1 MYKQLIRN
9 KVRFTTS
16 KGVLSL
22 EQLWDLSVKE
32 LDTLAVSLQEAYD
45 KSNAKKSFI
54 EKRTTKDKSLKDQ
67 LDVVL
72 DILQD
77 KIEEAEL
84 AKTKAATKARNQKI
98 REIIADKKDAELAS
112 MSVSKLESL
121 LVEEED

>member
-1 MYKQLIRN
+1 MYKQLIKN

-77 KIEEAEL
+77 KVEEAEL

>member
-1 MYKQLIRN
+1 MYKQLI
-9 KVRFTTS
+9 KDKTRFTTS
-16 KGVLSL
+16 KGSLSL

-77 KIEEAEL
+77 KLEEAEL
-84 AKTKAATKARNQKI
+84 AKTKAENKLRNNKI
-98 REIIADKKDAELAS
+98 REIIAHKQDAALEAKSINEL
-112 MSVSKLESL
+112 KSL
-121 LVEEED
+121 LVEED

>member
-1 MYKQLIRN
+1 MYKQLI
-9 KVRFTTS
+9 KDKTRFVTA
-16 KGVLSL
+16 KGSLSL

-45 KSNAKKSFI
+45 KSNTKKSFI

-77 KIEEAEL
+77 KLEEAEL
-84 AKTKAATKARNQKI
+84 AKVKAENKARNQKI
-98 REIIADKKDAELAS
+98 REIIA
-112 MSVSKLESL
+112 
-121 LVEEED
+121 

>member
-1 MYKQLIRN
+1 MYKQLIKD

-16 KGVLSL
+16 KGLLSL

-77 KIEEAEL
+77 KLEEAEL
-84 AKTKAATKARNQKI
+84 AKVKAENKARNQKI
-98 REIIADKKDAELAS
+98 REIIAEKQDDALAAKSIKELTS
-112 MSVSKLESL
+112 MLT
-121 LVEEED
+121 ED